1 MFKYLWRLIF
11 PRPYKAH
18 TILPYE
24 YKWYNFKEKIMELP
38 LTKQHEV
45 ELGDYLVIWLN
56 TSDRFNKLEVTGR
69 IIDKD
74 KFLVKIEDRG
84 YVDTEFS

>member
-1 MFKYLWRLIF
+1 VSELSKLIIIMFVFLYIAGMIGLVIIDQ
-11 PRPYKAH
+11 
-18 TILPYE
+18 TQ
-24 YKWYNFKEKIMELP
+24 
-38 LTKQHEV
+38 QHEI